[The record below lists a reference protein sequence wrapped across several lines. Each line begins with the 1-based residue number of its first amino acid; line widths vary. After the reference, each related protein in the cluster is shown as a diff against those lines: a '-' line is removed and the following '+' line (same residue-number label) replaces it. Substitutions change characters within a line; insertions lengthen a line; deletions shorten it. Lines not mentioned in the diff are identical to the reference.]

1 MEATQEGILPLCEI
15 WLSFQHGECKCSHPL
30 DNLTGQP
37 SSLLGNLYEGKR
49 GKKILIYFMLRKFVQ
64 FSSTHLFYFKL
75 LHKKRET
82 VHKQHL
88 ISNVY
93 FQATKLPSGNQQH
106 QMSVMNQLASFLM
119 GIQQVS
125 KY

>member
-1 MEATQEGILPLCEI
+1 MEAIQEGILPLCDI
-15 WLSFQHGECKCSHPL
+15 WLSFQHGECRCSHPL

-37 SSLLGNLYEGKR
+37 SSLLGNLHEGKK
-49 GKKILIYFMLRKFVQ
+49 GKKRLIYLMLCKLVQ

-75 LHKKRET
+75 LHKERET
-82 VHKQHL
+82 VHKQYL
-88 ISNVY
+88 VSTVY
-93 FQATKLPSGNQQH
+93 FQATKIPSANQQH
-106 QMSVMNQLASFLM
+106 QTSVTNQLASFLM